1 MGRIYSVT
9 NETVT
14 GVSVAAVQDIFSII
28 AASSNPLL
36 IHAVIL
42 TQSSDVGDAL
52 EAFLEINLTVGHTT
66 TGSGGTQPTANPLN
80 IDDAAWS
87 GTVTNLGANDTTGMT
102 AGTAIIQWQEAF
114 NIRTGMYYIP
124 TPEMRIYVPVSLGFQ
139 VELMTTPTSPVDL
152 MQTLIF
158 EEL

>member
-1 MGRIYSVT
+1 MYSVT

-14 GVSVAAVQDIFSII
+14 GVDVSVVQDIFSMIPG
-28 AASSNPLL
+28 ASNPCL
-36 IHAVIL
+36 IHAVYL
-42 TQSSDVGDAL
+42 SQSSDVGDAL

-80 IDDAAWS
+80 VDDAAWA

-102 AGTAIIQWQEAF
+102 GGTAIIHHQEAF
-114 NIRTGMYYIP
+114 NVRVGMIYIP
-124 TPEMRIYVPVSLGFQ
+124 TPEARIYVPAAVGFQ
-139 VELMTTPTSPVDL
+139 VELMTAPTSEVSL